1 MTSTFMNHV
10 GRRATLACAVFVGT
24 LAIAQP
30 LVGPATSDTHDPVL
44 VEGGRQ
50 KLERSFDVLCRPYAS
65 SVLRV
70 VAEAKVGDARLS
82 HAVVVGEEGLLLA
95 KLSELGS
102 DGFYVLAPDGTRR
115 EATILASDLGT
126 DLALLSTD
134 GAGLE
139 PVAFSTEPV
148 EWRVGQWIAAA
159 GPGGDCIGLGA
170 VSVGPRDLAT
180 ENNGFLGV
188 ELDRTIG
195 DKAQIGRVLDDGAAR
210 SAGILPGDVVLA
222 IDGQPMRN
230 SDSVISQLRR
240 TVPGQEV
247 DFTIRRGEE
256 SFERVVRVRG
266 RQLDDYLNTFQVPHA
281 ADTVDVSARRD
292 GFPSVVQNDANLLP
306 SECLSLAIDS
316 RGRVVGL
323 HVARMDRPG
332 SLTLPTK
339 VVAERLAKLLERAD
353 RSVQAKSLP
362 AAVGETRDV

>member
-1 MTSTFMNHV
+1 MTNTFTNRV
-10 GRRATLACAVFVGT
+10 GRRATLACAVLAGT
-24 LAIAQP
+24 LALAQP
-30 LVGPATSDTHDPVL
+30 LVGHSVAAGPDPVL

-50 KLERSFDVLCRPYAS
+50 QLERSFDVLCRPFAS

-70 VAEAKVGDARLS
+70 VAEAEVGDARLS

-134 GAGLE
+134 DAGLE
-139 PVAFSTEPV
+139 PVAFSAEPV
-148 EWRVGQWIAAA
+148 DWRVGQWIAAV

-188 ELDRTIG
+188 ELDRTVP
-195 DKAQIGRVLDDGAAR
+195 DRALIGRVLDDGAAI
-210 SAGILPGDVVLA
+210 SAGIQAGDVVLA

-230 SDSVISQLRR
+230 SESVISQLRR

-256 SFERVVRVRG
+256 SFDRVVRVRG
-266 RQLDDYLNTFQVPHA
+266 RRLDDYQNPFQVPHA
-281 ADTVDVSARRD
+281 ADSVDVSARRD

-332 SLTLPTK
+332 SLTLPTD
-339 VVAERLAKLLERAD
+339 VVAQRLERLLERAE

-362 AAVGETRDV
+362 VGAGETRDV